1 MPSSEQITYAVATN
15 ADRDSVRDALI
26 SFYYPEEPLTTAH
39 RSGAQVTPDDLDNS
53 LAFID
58 RGTVTLARLS
68 TATNGQPAPVVGIA
82 IGGPSDAALNV
93 PIRTRK
99 FADIV
104 AFLDWVAQS
113 SVAMGTRPCYNMHC
127 LAVHPAYRG
136 RSIGQQLV
144 EQQML
149 LAKRGWPQLSAF
161 TADATARKSE
171 RLLKR
176 LGLCEIGRLRF
187 DEYRDERGDRVF
199 DQLSDGVVVTLE
211 KPL

>member
-1 MPSSEQITYAVATN
+1 MPSSEQITYTVATTV
-15 ADRDSVRDALI
+15 DRDAVRDALI

-39 RSGAQVTPDDLDNS
+39 RSGAEVTPDDLDNS

-58 RGTVTLARLS
+58 QGTVTLAWLNK
-68 TATNGQPAPVVGIA
+68 TTDGEPATVVGIA

-93 PIRTRK
+93 PIRTSK

-136 RSIGQQLV
+136 RAIGRQLV

-149 LAKRGWPQLSAF
+149 VAKRVCPKLEAF

-171 RLLKR
+171 HLLKR

-187 DEYRDERGDRVF
+187 DQYRDERGDRVF
-199 DQLSDGVVVTLE
+199 DQLPDGVVVTLE
-211 KPL
+211 KAL

>member
-1 MPSSEQITYAVATN
+1 MGSSEEITYTVATN
-15 ADRDSVRDALI
+15 ADRDCVRDALI
-26 SFYYPEEPLTTAH
+26 TFYYPEEPLTTAH
-39 RSGAQVTPDDLDNS
+39 RSGAEVTPDDLDNS
-53 LAFID
+53 LAFIGK
-58 RGTVTLARLS
+58 GTVTLARLKQ
-68 TATNGQPAPVVGIA
+68 ATSGQPGTVVGIA
-82 IGGPSDAALNV
+82 IGGPSDDGLHV

-136 RSIGQQLV
+136 RSIGRQLV

-149 LAKRGWPQLSAF
+149 VAKHVCPQLGAF
-161 TADATARKSE
+161 TADATARASE

-176 LGLCEIGRLRF
+176 LGLCEIGRLRL
-187 DEYRDERGDRVF
+187 DEYRDERGERVF
-199 DQLSDGVVVTLE
+199 DQLPDGVVVTLE
-211 KPL
+211 TAL

>member
-1 MPSSEQITYAVATN
+1 MSEQITYTVATN
-15 ADRDSVRDALI
+15 TDRDSVRDALI
-26 SFYYPEEPLTTAH
+26 TFYYPEEPLTTAH
-39 RSGAQVTPDDLDNS
+39 RSGAEVTPDDLENS

-58 RGTVTLARLS
+58 KGTVSLARL
-68 TATNGQPAPVVGIA
+68 QPGTVVGIA
-82 IGGPSDAALNV
+82 IGSPSDAALHV

-99 FADIV
+99 FGDIV

-113 SVAMGTRPCYNMHC
+113 SVAMGPRPSYNMHC

-136 RSIGQQLV
+136 RSIGRGLV

-149 LAKRGWPQLSAF
+149 LAKRVCPQLGAF
-161 TADATARKSE
+161 TADATARASE

-187 DEYRDERGDRVF
+187 DEYRDERDDRVF
-199 DQLSDGVVVTLE
+199 DQLPDAVVVTME
-211 KPL
+211 KAL